1 MQLRLVDAAHI
12 LPVGAPGSLDDVTN
26 GIALS
31 PTFHRAYDAGFIY
44 LVGDYRMNV
53 NQRRVAELQNANL
66 IGGLETLREG
76 LGRILLLPDRRQWP
90 SPARRQRANR
100 YRGVVV

>member
-12 LPVGAPGSLDDVTN
+12 PPVGAPGSLDDVTN

-31 PTFHRAYDAGFIY
+31 PTFHRVYNAGLIF
-44 LVGDYRMNV
+44 LTGDYRMNV

-66 IGGLETLREG
+66 IGGLETL
-76 LGRILLLPDRRQWP
+76 
-90 SPARRQRANR
+90 PATFEVR
-100 YRGVVV
+100 

>member
-31 PTFHRAYDAGFIY
+31 PTYHRAFDAGLIF
-44 LVGDYRMNV
+44 LTQDYRMDLNHS
-53 NQRRVAELQNANL
+53 RVTELQAANL
-66 IGGLETLREG
+66 IGGLDTLWETL
-76 LGRILLLPDRRQWP
+76 GRVLLPPDRRQWP
-90 SPARRQRANR
+90 ALPLIQRANR
-100 YRGVVV
+100 FRRVAD

>member
-31 PTFHRAYDAGFIY
+31 PTIHRAYDAGLIY
-44 LVGDYRMNV
+44 LAGDYRMNV
-53 NQRRVAELQNANL
+53 NQRKVAELRNANL

-76 LGRILLLPDRRQWP
+76 LHRILLPPDRRQWP
-90 SPARRQRANR
+90 SPTLMQRANR
-100 YRGVVV
+100 YRGVV

>member
-26 GIALS
+26 GIAL
-31 PTFHRAYDAGFIY
+31 FHRAYDAGLIY
-44 LVGDYRMNV
+44 LASDYRMNV
-53 NQRRVAELQNANL
+53 NQRRVAELQDANL

-76 LGRILLLPDRRQWP
+76 LGRILLPPDRRQWP
-90 SPARRQRANR
+90 SPTLIQRANR

>member
-76 LGRILLLPDRRQWP
+76 LGRILLLRQWP
-90 SPARRQRANR
+90 SPARIQRANR